1 MISASTVKELRELSG
16 AGMMDCKKAL
26 QEAEGDIKK
35 AMEVLRKN
43 GIAKAQKK
51 IGRSA
56 SDGVI
61 IPYIHPGAKLGVLL
75 EVNCETDFVARTEG
89 FQDFCKDVAMH
100 IAATAPISIKR
111 EDIAEDVI
119 ETEKTIFR
127 EQSKKSGKPD
137 EIIEKMITGRMN
149 KFYQENVLLEQS
161 FVKNP
166 DQFDPRKYLIESK
179 NAMKDIVMKRLEEF
193 KSAGEASKIKPTPLS
208 VMSKKYSSGEL
219 Y

>member
-1 MISASTVKELRELSG
+1 MISAAAVKELRELSG

-26 QEAEGDIKK
+26 QESNGDIKK

-56 SDGVI
+56 SDGLI
-61 IPYIHPGAKLGVLL
+61 IPYIHPGSKLGVLL
-75 EVNCETDFVARTEG
+75 EVNCETDFVARTGG

-100 IAATAPISIKR
+100 IAASAPITVLR
-111 EDIAEDVI
+111 EELSKDVI
-119 ETEKTIFR
+119 ESEKNIFR

-137 EIIEKMITGRMN
+137 EIIEKMIDGRMN
-149 KFYQENVLLEQS
+149 KFYQENVLMEQS

-166 DQFDPRKYLIESK
+166 DLSINDLLTETIAKLGENISITRFSRYQLGETASPPEST
-179 NAMKDIVMKRLEEF
+179 D
-193 KSAGEASKIKPTPLS
+193 
-208 VMSKKYSSGEL
+208 
-219 Y
+219 

>member
-1 MISASTVKELRELSG
+1 MISASAVKELREISG

-51 IGRSA
+51 SGRSA
-56 SDGVI
+56 SDGLI

-75 EVNCETDFVARTEG
+75 EVNCETDFVARTEA
-89 FQDFCKDVAMH
+89 FQEFCKDVAMH
-100 IAATAPISIKR
+100 IAATSPVSVKR
-111 EDIAEDVI
+111 EDLDEEIV
-119 ETEKTIFR
+119 ETEKRIFR

-137 EIIEKMITGRMN
+137 EIIEKMIDGRMN
-149 KFYQENVLLEQS
+149 KFFQENILIEQS

-166 DQFDPRKYLIESK
+166 DISISDLLTETIAKLGENISISRFTRFQLGETAPKSESV
-179 NAMKDIVMKRLEEF
+179 D
-193 KSAGEASKIKPTPLS
+193 S
-208 VMSKKYSSGEL
+208 
-219 Y
+219 

>member
-1 MISASTVKELRELSG
+1 MISATAVKELRELSG

-51 IGRSA
+51 VGRSA
-56 SDGVI
+56 SDGVV
-61 IPYIHPGAKLGVLL
+61 IPYIHPGSKLGVLL

-100 IAATAPISIKR
+100 IAAASPMTVLR
-111 EDIAEDVI
+111 EELSEEVI
-119 ETEKTIFR
+119 ETEKNIFR
-127 EQSKKSGKPD
+127 DQSKKSGKPD
-137 EIIEKMITGRMN
+137 EIIEKMIDGRMN
-149 KFYQENVLLEQS
+149 KFYQENVLMEQS

-166 DQFDPRKYLIESK
+166 DLSINDLLTETIAKLGENISIARFSRYQLGETAAPQTEST
-179 NAMKDIVMKRLEEF
+179 E
-193 KSAGEASKIKPTPLS
+193 
-208 VMSKKYSSGEL
+208 
-219 Y
+219 

>member
-1 MISASTVKELRELSG
+1 MISATAVKELRELSG

-51 IGRSA
+51 VGRSA
-56 SDGVI
+56 SDGVVF
-61 IPYIHPGAKLGVLL
+61 PYIHPGSKLGVLV

-100 IAATAPISIKR
+100 IAAASPMTVLR
-111 EDIAEDVI
+111 EELSKEVI
-119 ETEKTIFR
+119 ETEKNIFR
-127 EQSKKSGKPD
+127 DQSKKSGKPD
-137 EIIEKMITGRMN
+137 EIIEKMIDDRMN
-149 KFYQENVLLEQS
+149 KFYQENVLMEQS

-166 DQFDPRKYLIESK
+166 DLSINDLLTETIAKLGENISIARFSRYQLGETAAPQAEST
-179 NAMKDIVMKRLEEF
+179 E
-193 KSAGEASKIKPTPLS
+193 
-208 VMSKKYSSGEL
+208 
-219 Y
+219 

>member
-1 MISASTVKELRELSG
+1 MISASAVKELRELSG

-61 IPYIHPGAKLGVLL
+61 IPYIHPGSKLGVLL

-89 FQDFCKDVAMH
+89 FQDFCRDVAMH

-111 EDIAEDVI
+111 EDIPEDIV
-119 ETEKTIFR
+119 ETEKTIFK

-137 EIIEKMITGRMN
+137 EIIQKMIVGRMN

-166 DQFDPRKYLIESK
+166 DISIEALLTDTIAKLGENIFIARFSRFQLGE
-179 NAMKDIVMKRLEEF
+179 NAP
-193 KSAGEASKIKPTPLS
+193 KSDSPDSE
-208 VMSKKYSSGEL
+208 
-219 Y
+219 

>member
-1 MISASTVKELRELSG
+1 MISATAVKELREISG

-51 IGRSA
+51 VGRSA
-56 SDGVI
+56 SDGVV
-61 IPYIHPGAKLGVLL
+61 IPYIHPGSKLGVLL

-100 IAATAPISIKR
+100 IAAASPLTVLR
-111 EDIAEDVI
+111 EELSEEVV
-119 ETEKTIFR
+119 ETEKNIFR
-127 EQSKKSGKPD
+127 DQSKKSGKPD
-137 EIIEKMITGRMN
+137 EIIEKMIDGRMN
-149 KFYQENVLLEQS
+149 KFYQENVLMEQS

-166 DQFDPRKYLIESK
+166 DLSISDLLTETIAKL
-179 NAMKDIVMKRLEEF
+179 
-193 KSAGEASKIKPTPLS
+193 GENISIARFSRYQL
-208 VMSKKYSSGEL
+208 GETAPQTDSTD
-219 Y
+219 

>member
-1 MISASTVKELRELSG
+1 MISATAVKELRELSG

-51 IGRSA
+51 VGRSA
-56 SDGVI
+56 SDGVV
-61 IPYIHPGAKLGVLL
+61 IPYIHPGSKLGVLL

-100 IAATAPISIKR
+100 IAAASPLTVLR
-111 EDIAEDVI
+111 EELSEEVV
-119 ETEKTIFR
+119 ETEKNIFR
-127 EQSKKSGKPD
+127 DQSKKSGKPD
-137 EIIEKMITGRMN
+137 EIIEKMIDGRMN
-149 KFYQENVLLEQS
+149 KFYQENVLMEQS

-166 DQFDPRKYLIESK
+166 DLSINDLLTETIAKL
-179 NAMKDIVMKRLEEF
+179 
-193 KSAGEASKIKPTPLS
+193 GENISIARFSRYQL
-208 VMSKKYSSGEL
+208 GETAPQTDSTD
-219 Y
+219 